1 MIGNFIV
8 AGDTGIIFLTAV
20 HFDSD
25 NIKRSV
31 IVDTSSFRVQVNT
44 GHMGEPPNPEPL
56 LPQAALHPG
65 THEKRCRV
73 LSPGGRPGPVIHGRR
88 SIHPHR
94 NPQRGEFVF
103 DCPHRV
109 IPVVHHARNER
120 GIRPA
125 FGEHPFQMFNAARAP

>member
-44 GHMGEPPNPEPL
+44 GHMGKPPNPEPL
-56 LPQAALHPG
+56 LPQAALPPVRSSAIPLKPIRSLSTQASAAAAFTPAPTRNGAVYFPQADAQDQSSTVAGQSIRTG
-65 THEKRCRV
+65 TP
-73 LSPGGRPGPVIHGRR
+73 S
-88 SIHPHR
+88 
-94 NPQRGEFVF
+94 
-103 DCPHRV
+103 
-109 IPVVHHARNER
+109 
-120 GIRPA
+120 
-125 FGEHPFQMFNAARAP
+125 AASSSLIVPTV

>member
-56 LPQAALHPG
+56 IPQAALPPVRSSALPLKPIRSLSTQAIAAAAAFTPAPTRNGAVYFPQVDAQDQSSTVAGQSIRTG
-65 THEKRCRV
+65 TP
-73 LSPGGRPGPVIHGRR
+73 S
-88 SIHPHR
+88 
-94 NPQRGEFVF
+94 
-103 DCPHRV
+103 
-109 IPVVHHARNER
+109 
-120 GIRPA
+120 
-125 FGEHPFQMFNAARAP
+125 AASSSLIVPTV

>member
-31 IVDTSSFRVQVNT
+31 IVDTPSFRVQVNT

-56 LPQAALHPG
+56 LPQAALPLKPIRSLSTQAIAAAFTPAPTRNGAVYFPQVDAQDQSSTVAGQSIRTG
-65 THEKRCRV
+65 TP
-73 LSPGGRPGPVIHGRR
+73 S
-88 SIHPHR
+88 
-94 NPQRGEFVF
+94 
-103 DCPHRV
+103 
-109 IPVVHHARNER
+109 
-120 GIRPA
+120 
-125 FGEHPFQMFNAARAP
+125 AASSSLIVPTV

>member
-56 LPQAALHPG
+56 LPQAALPLESMRSLSTQAIAAAAAFTPAPTRNGAVYFPQVDAQDQSSTVAGQSIRTG
-65 THEKRCRV
+65 TP
-73 LSPGGRPGPVIHGRR
+73 S
-88 SIHPHR
+88 
-94 NPQRGEFVF
+94 
-103 DCPHRV
+103 
-109 IPVVHHARNER
+109 
-120 GIRPA
+120 
-125 FGEHPFQMFNAARAP
+125 AASSSLIVPTV